1 MNLRRFLL
9 RKAAYVVLTVF
20 LIASLNF
27 FIFQVLPGDPTRVL
41 LPRGGSSQ
49 MGSETLRQELRHQ
62 WGLDQPVTTRF
73 VIYLGNLLQGNF
85 GTSITYRPGI
95 SAMDVIGPR
104 LTTTLVLVGLATV
117 VTMWLGIL
125 LGRVSGW
132 RRGPPARV
140 IRPMS
145 SFFRDSIAP
154 VSGSLLLILFFAVAF
169 D

>member
-20 LIASLNF
+20 LIAALNF

-49 MGSETLRQELRHQ
+49 MGSETLRQELLHQ

-117 VTMWLGIL
+117 DTMWLCIV
-125 LGRVSGW
+125 LGRASGGRTGPHLDCIVSTH
-132 RRGPPARV
+132 
-140 IRPMS
+140 
-145 SFFRDSIAP
+145 
-154 VSGSLLLILFFAVAF
+154 SL
-169 D
+169 